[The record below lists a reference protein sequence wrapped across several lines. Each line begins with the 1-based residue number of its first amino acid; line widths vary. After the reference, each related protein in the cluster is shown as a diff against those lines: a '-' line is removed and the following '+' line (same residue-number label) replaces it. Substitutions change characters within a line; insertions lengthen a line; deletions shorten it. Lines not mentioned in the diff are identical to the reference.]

1 MMQHGSLIRIGKINY
16 TNVWP
21 IYHHFPH
28 ERFGTDL
35 EWIGQVPTGLNRAML
50 AGEVDMGAISSFA
63 YGESHS
69 RYELFPE
76 LSVSAKGKVNS
87 LLIFHKKPL
96 EQLDGCTV
104 MLPTTSATTV
114 NLLKIILAR
123 FVGVTPRYVYA
134 APSLDTMMK
143 HADAALLIGD
153 DAIRASWSETP
164 YQVTDMG
171 ELWYKYTEHWMT
183 FAVWAVRKETIAAYP
198 GLVAAIH
205 EAFLQSKAAGERDPE
220 SIIRRAQM
228 DIGGTLDYW
237 RYYFRNLSHDF
248 GPEQRKGLSLYFRYA
263 NELGLLPEPAPLH
276 MWTDNS
282 VTR

>member
-1 MMQHGSLIRIGKINY
+1 MQQDSLIRIGKINY

-21 IYHHFPH
+21 IYHFFPH
-28 ERFGTDL
+28 ERFGSRL
-35 EWIGQVPTGLNRAML
+35 EWIEQVPTGLNRAML

-63 YGESHS
+63 YGESHD

-76 LSVSAKGKVNS
+76 LSVSAYGKVSS
-87 LLIFHKKPL
+87 LLLFHKKPL
-96 EQLDGCTV
+96 RELDGCTV

-114 NLLKIILAR
+114 NLLKIILGA
-123 FVGVTPRYVYA
+123 FVGVTPNYVYA

-153 DAIRASWSETP
+153 DAIRASWTDAP
-164 YQVTDMG
+164 YEVSDMG
-171 ELWYKYTEHWMT
+171 ALWQQYTGEWMS
-183 FAVWAVRKETIAAYP
+183 FAVWAVRKETIRQYP
-198 GLVAAIH
+198 ELVAAVH
-205 EAFLQSKAAGERDPE
+205 EAFLQSKAAGLNNPE
-220 SIIRRAQM
+220 SIVRHAQAE
-228 DIGGTLDYW
+228 IGGTLDYW
-237 RYYFRNLSHDF
+237 RGYFRNLSHDF
-248 GPEQRKGLSLYFRYA
+248 GPVQRRGLSLYYRYA